1 MGQVDLDLDAA
12 VNRYIASQIDLYAK
26 IELGNSYHTGN
37 TLAYTVQP
45 TGPAVRYYNGIRKRA
60 FSFAITAKHAKGMA
74 ALNTI
79 NAIMDVMEDA
89 THVSIKSKNSSFK
102 FINAKM
108 TESAKFVATVQDD
121 NNKDSQMYSVYQGV
135 FSVEVILI

>member
-1 MGQVDLDLDAA
+1 MGQADLDLDAA
-12 VNRYIASQIDLYAK
+12 VNRYIASKVDLYTK

-37 TLAYTVQP
+37 TLSYTTQP
-45 TGPAVRYYNGIRKRA
+45 TGPATRYYNGIRKRA
-60 FSFAITAKHAKGMA
+60 FSFAITAKHANGMV

-79 NAIMDVMEDA
+79 SLIMSAMENA
-89 THVSIKSKNSSFK
+89 THVSIKSSNNSFK

-108 TESAKFVATVQDD
+108 TESATFKGTVLDD
-121 NNKDSQMYSVYQGV
+121 ANKGSDEYSVYQGV

>member
-12 VNRYIASQIDLYAK
+12 VNRYIASKVDLYTK
-26 IELGNSYHTGN
+26 IELGNSYRTGN

-45 TGPAVRYYNGIRKRA
+45 TGPAARYYNGIRKRA
-60 FSFAITAKHAKGMA
+60 FSFAITAKHAKGMT

-79 NAIMDVMEDA
+79 NAIMVVMEDA
-89 THVSIKSKNSSFK
+89 THVSIKSNNGSFK

-108 TESAKFVATVQDD
+108 TESAKFVGTFQDD
-121 NNKDSQMYSVYQGV
+121 TDKDSQMYSVYQGV